1 VSNRTPRDRLLGKAD
16 RGFQGY
22 PLATFAWYG
31 PDASRA
37 SKLALGIIRKDNGE
51 VVAMEKWYSTTGDM
65 RYDHDIGVA
74 VLAFIQKLGVRS
86 VVTTDRILGCPHE
99 EGKDY
104 PLGGVCPEC
113 PYWAGRPRPI

>member
-1 VSNRTPRDRLLGKAD
+1 MSNRTPRDRLLAKAD

-37 SKLALGIIRKDNGE
+37 SKLAVGIIRKDRGG
-51 VVAMEKWYSTTGDM
+51 VVAMEKWYSATGDV
-65 RYDHDIGVA
+65 RYDHDIGAA
-74 VLAFIQKLGVRS
+74 VLAFIQKHGVRS
-86 VVTTDRILGCPHE
+86 VVTTDELLGCPHE